1 MQAEGRSAGSVA
13 FLKILAAAFFCRG
26 FKRFLDGVERPMQI
40 QRRCFFRKQ
49 AKALQDARSARED
62 TLVTNHRSC
71 LPATM
76 PGLCRSKIMLTLP

>member
-1 MQAEGRSAGSVA
+1 
-13 FLKILAAAFFCRG
+13 
-26 FKRFLDGVERPMQI
+26 
-40 QRRCFFRKQ
+40 
-49 AKALQDARSARED
+49 LQDARSARED